1 MTFERARVL
10 EANMGRTDANLRR
23 VAAVLAIAGA
33 FVAWLAFG
41 SLVGTIVLAG
51 FAAALLVTSTV
62 RYCPAYAPFGF
73 RTLRS
78 RDAPSK
84 SGARE

>member
-10 EANMGRTDANLRR
+10 DANMGRTDANVRR
-23 VAAVLAIAGA
+23 VAAVVAVAGA

-41 SLVGTIVLAG
+41 SLAWTIVLAG

-78 RDAPSK
+78 GDEPSR
-84 SGARE
+84 SRARE